1 MIPNRRS
8 AQQDVETG
16 SGKIMAKQEALAIG
30 IDIGTSGARAVAMR
44 PDFAIAARSAVP
56 LERFGQNGRDPAVWW
71 QAVGAALTDLLSSID
86 RATVRSIAVDGT
98 SGTLLPV
105 DGAGQP
111 LAEPLMY
118 NDKVAADAILATIVR
133 EAPATS
139 AALGAT
145 SGLAKALSFQ
155 RLPGVVTVL
164 HQADW
169 IAGQFSGRF
178 DSSDENNA
186 LKTGY
191 DVETRRWPAWIA
203 ATGMRMELLPGVV
216 RPGDVVG
223 TIAARAAELFGLPRD
238 VVVVAGTT
246 DGCASFLATGAATV
260 GDGVTALGSS
270 LTIKILSDRPIS
282 APRFGIYSHRLG
294 DAYLAGGASNS
305 GGKVL
310 AQHFSLARIIE
321 LSAVI
326 DPMTE
331 TGLDYYPLPAT
342 GERFP
347 IADPALPPR
356 LVPRPADDAD
366 YLKAMLEG
374 IAAIEA
380 LGYSRLAE
388 LGAPRLTSVR
398 SVGGGAANP
407 AWTAI
412 RQRKLGVDFLPAL
425 SDEAAAGTA
434 LLALMGASTAG
445 FL

>member
-1 MIPNRRS
+1 MPP
-8 AQQDVETG
+8 AADTP
-16 SGKIMAKQEALAIG
+16 LAIG

-44 PDFAIAARSAVP
+44 PDFSIAARSAVS
-56 LERFGQNGRDPAVWW
+56 LELFGRNARDPAVWW
-71 QAVGAALTDLLSSID
+71 SAVGAALAELLSGID
-86 RATVRSIAVDGT
+86 RTAVRSIAVDGT

-105 DGAGQP
+105 DGAGRP

-118 NDKVAADAILATIVR
+118 NDTVADNAILVAIAR

-145 SGLAKALSFQ
+145 SGLAKALWFQ
-155 RLPGVVTVL
+155 RTPGVAAVL

-178 DSSDENNA
+178 DVSDENNA

-191 DVETRRWPAWIA
+191 DITARCWPDWIA
-203 ATGMRMELLPGVV
+203 ATEMRMELLPGIA

-223 TIAARAAELFGLPRD
+223 KLTADAADMFGLPRKIA
-238 VVVVAGTT
+238 VVAGTT
-246 DGCASFLATGAATV
+246 DGCASFLATGAAAI

-270 LTIKILSDRPIS
+270 LTVKILSDRPIS

-294 DAYLAGGASNS
+294 DVWLAGGASNS

-310 AQHFSLARIIE
+310 TQHFPLARIVE
-321 LSAVI
+321 LSMAI

-331 TGLDYYPLPAT
+331 TGLDYYPLAT
-342 GERFP
+342 AGERFP

-356 LVPRPADDAD
+356 LVPRPVEDAD

-380 LGYSRLAE
+380 LGYDRLAE

-398 SVGGGAANP
+398 SVGGGAANA

-412 RQRKLGVDFLPAL
+412 RQRRLGVDFLPAL

-434 LLALMGASTAG
+434 RLALMGASLAG
-445 FL
+445 LL

>member
-1 MIPNRRS
+1 MS
-8 AQQDVETG
+8 LV
-16 SGKIMAKQEALAIG
+16 IG

-44 PDFAIAARSAVP
+44 PDWSIAARSAVP
-56 LERFGQNGRDPAVWW
+56 LARFGQNLRDPALVWA
-71 QAVGAALTDLLSSID
+71 AVGATLTELLSNID
-86 RATVRSIAVDGT
+86 RATVCAIAVDGT

-105 DGAGQP
+105 DATGRP

-118 NDKVAADAILATIVR
+118 NDKIDDDAILATIAR
-133 EAPATS
+133 EAPEAS
-139 AALGAT
+139 AAHGAT
-145 SGLAKALSFQ
+145 SGLAKALRFQ
-155 RLPGVVTVL
+155 HLPGIAAVL

-169 IAGQFSGRF
+169 IAGSLSGRF
-178 DSSDENNA
+178 DVSDENNA

-191 DVETRRWPAWIA
+191 DVETRRCPDWIA
-203 ATGMRMELLPGVV
+203 ATGLRMDLLPRVV
-216 RPGDVVG
+216 EPGDVTG
-223 TIAARAAELFGLPRD
+223 TLTTAIANLFGLPRD
-238 VVVVAGTT
+238 VIVVAGTT
-246 DGCASFLATGAATV
+246 DGCASFLATGAASI

-282 APRFGIYSHRLG
+282 APRYGIYSHRLG
-294 DAYLAGGASNS
+294 NAWLAGGASNS

-310 AQHFSLARIIE
+310 ARHFPLARIIE
-321 LSAVI
+321 LSAAI
-326 DPMTE
+326 DPTTE
-331 TGLDYYPLPAT
+331 TGLDYYPLGTA

-356 LVPRPADDAD
+356 LLPRPADDAD

-380 LGYSRLAE
+380 LGYHRLAE
-388 LGAPRLTSVR
+388 LGAPALTSVR
-398 SVGGGAANP
+398 SVGGGAANL

-434 LLALMGASTAG
+434 RLALIGASKAG
-445 FL
+445 SHEC

>member
-1 MIPNRRS
+1 MPRS
-8 AQQDVETG
+8 
-16 SGKIMAKQEALAIG
+16 SGPLAIG

-44 PDFAIAARSAVP
+44 PDFSIAAHSAIA
-56 LERFGQNGRDPAVWW
+56 LERFGPNGRDPAIWW
-71 QAVGAALTDLLSSID
+71 EAVGATLAELLKCID
-86 RATVRSIAVDGT
+86 RAAVRSIAVDGT

-105 DGAGQP
+105 DGAGRP

-118 NDKVAADAILATIVR
+118 NDKVADDTILGEIAGA
-133 EAPATS
+133 APATS

-155 RLPGVVTVL
+155 HLPGVAAVL

-178 DSSDENNA
+178 DGSDENNA

-191 DVETRRWPAWIA
+191 DVETRRWPDWIA

-216 RPGDVVG
+216 RPGDVTG
-223 TIAARAAELFGLPRD
+223 TLTASAAKMFGLPRD

-246 DGCASFLATGAATV
+246 DGCASFLATGATAA

-282 APRFGIYSHRLG
+282 APQFGIYSHRLG
-294 DAYLAGGASNS
+294 DTYLAGGASNS

-310 AQHFSLARIIE
+310 AQHFPVARIVE
-321 LSAVI
+321 LSKKI
-326 DPMTE
+326 DPATE
-331 TGLDYYPLPAT
+331 TGLDYYPLPAP

-356 LVPRPADDAD
+356 LEPQPADDAD

-380 LGYSRLAE
+380 LGYRRLAE

-412 RQRKLGVDFLPAL
+412 RQRKLGVALVPAL
-425 SDEAAAGTA
+425 SEEAAAGTA
-434 LLALMGASTAG
+434 RLALMGASAAR
-445 FL
+445 LL

>member
-1 MIPNRRS
+1 MALS
-8 AQQDVETG
+8 TG
-16 SGKIMAKQEALAIG
+16 PLSIG

-44 PDFAIAARSAVP
+44 PDFSIAARSAVP
-56 LERFGQNGRDPAVWW
+56 LDRFGQNARDPSAWW
-71 QAVGAALTDLLSSID
+71 SAVGAALAELLSGID
-86 RATVRSIAVDGT
+86 RAAVRSIAVDGT
-98 SGTLLPV
+98 SGTLLAV
-105 DGAGQP
+105 DGAGRP

-118 NDKVAADAILATIVR
+118 NDKVDDDAIQAVIAR
-133 EAPATS
+133 EAPAAS
-139 AALGAT
+139 AARGPT

-155 RLPGVVTVL
+155 RLPGVAAVL

-178 DSSDENNA
+178 DISDENNA

-191 DVETRRWPAWIA
+191 DVEARRWPDWIA
-203 ATGMRMELLPGVV
+203 ATGMRMGFLPGVV
-216 RPGDVVG
+216 KPGDVTG
-223 TIAARAAELFGLPRD
+223 KLTANAADLFGLARN
-238 VVVVAGTT
+238 VAVVAGTT
-246 DGCASFLATGAATV
+246 DGCASFLATGAAAA
-260 GDGVTALGSS
+260 GNGVTALGSS

-282 APRFGIYSHRLG
+282 APQFGIYSHRLG

-321 LSAVI
+321 LSAAM

-331 TGLDYYPLPAT
+331 TGLDYYPLPAV

-347 IADPALPPR
+347 VADPALPPR
-356 LVPRPADDAD
+356 LTPRPADDAD
-366 YLKAMLEG
+366 YLKAMFEG

-380 LGYSRLAE
+380 LGYRRLAE
-388 LGAPRLTSVR
+388 LGAPRLTSIR

-434 LLALMGASTAG
+434 RLALMGAIAAG
-445 FL
+445 LL

>member
-1 MIPNRRS
+1 LTP
-8 AQQDVETG
+8 
-16 SGKIMAKQEALAIG
+16 LAIG

-44 PDFAIAARSAVP
+44 ADFSIAARSAVS
-56 LERFGQNGRDPAVWW
+56 LEIFGENARDPSIWWAAVST
-71 QAVGAALTDLLSSID
+71 ALTELLSRID
-86 RATVRSIAVDGT
+86 RAAVRSIAVDGT

-105 DGAGQP
+105 DSAGRP

-118 NDKVAADAILATIVR
+118 NDEVADEAILRAIIR
-133 EAPATS
+133 EAPEAS
-139 AALGAT
+139 AAHGAT

-155 RLPGVVTVL
+155 HLPGAVALL

-169 IAGQFSGRF
+169 VAGQFSGRF
-178 DSSDENNA
+178 DTSDENNA

-191 DVETRRWPAWIA
+191 DAQARRWPDWIA
-203 ATGMRMELLPGVV
+203 ATGMRMELLSRVV
-216 RPGDVVG
+216 RPGVVTG
-223 TIAARAAELFGLPRD
+223 PLTTSAADRFGLPRD
-238 VVVVAGTT
+238 TVMVAGTT
-246 DGCASFLATGAATV
+246 DGCASFLATGATQI

-270 LTIKILSDRPIS
+270 LTIKILSDRPMS
-282 APRFGIYSHRLG
+282 APRYGIYSHRLG
-294 DAYLAGGASNS
+294 DIWLAGGASNS
-305 GGKVL
+305 GGRVL
-310 AQHFSLARIIE
+310 TQHFSLARVVE
-321 LSAVI
+321 LSAAI
-326 DPMTE
+326 DPETE
-331 TGLDYYPLPAT
+331 TGLDYYPLVAP

-356 LVPRPADDAD
+356 LAPRPADDAD

-380 LGYSRLAE
+380 LGYRRLAE

-412 RQRKLGVDFLPAL
+412 RQRKLGVEFLPAF

-434 LLALMGASTAG
+434 RLALVGASEAG
-445 FL
+445 LL

>member
-1 MIPNRRS
+1 MARS
-8 AQQDVETG
+8 KG
-16 SGKIMAKQEALAIG
+16 PLSIGPLSIG

-44 PDFAIAARSAVP
+44 PDFSIAARSAVP
-56 LERFGQNGRDPAVWW
+56 LDRFGQNAPDPSVWW
-71 QAVGAALTDLLSSID
+71 SAVSAALTELLSGID
-86 RATVRSIAVDGT
+86 RAAVRSIAVDGT

-105 DGAGQP
+105 DGTGRP

-118 NDKVAADAILATIVR
+118 NDKVDDDAILAVIAR
-133 EAPATS
+133 EAPAAS

-145 SGLAKALSFQ
+145 SGLAKALWFQ
-155 RLPGVVTVL
+155 RRPDVAALL

-169 IAGQFSGRF
+169 IAAQFSGRF
-178 DSSDENNA
+178 DISDENNA

-191 DVETRRWPAWIA
+191 DVEARCWPDWIA
-203 ATGMRMELLPGVV
+203 ATGMRMELLPRVV
-216 RPGDVVG
+216 KPGDITG
-223 TIAARAAELFGLPRD
+223 TLSASAADLFGLAREVA
-238 VVVVAGTT
+238 VVSGTT
-246 DGCASFLATGAATV
+246 DGCASFLATGAAAV

-282 APRFGIYSHRLG
+282 APQFGIYSHRLG

-310 AQHFSLARIIE
+310 AKHFPLARIIE
-321 LSAVI
+321 LSAAI

-331 TGLDYYPLPAT
+331 TGLDYYPLPAV

-347 IADPALPPR
+347 VADPALPPR
-356 LVPRPADDAD
+356 LTPRPADDAD
-366 YLKAMLEG
+366 YLKGMLEG
-374 IAAIEA
+374 IAEIEA
-380 LGYSRLAE
+380 LGYRRLAE
-388 LGAPRLTSVR
+388 LGAPRLKSVR
-398 SVGGGAANP
+398 SVGGGAANA

-434 LLALMGASTAG
+434 RLALMGAIEAG
-445 FL
+445 LL